1 MSTLEHS
8 RKLRDLKGK
17 KGDIWTKCYFW
28 RILLLW
34 ITNPPPIVHT
44 TKYCLC
50 TKLQKREKRGLF
62 GEKKNPPRFYYFVRR
77 TYTLFL
83 AFHLLLLSSLWYTKL
98 AFKALFYFSS
108 YRNLL
113 VGKSQGYS
121 TSWRRKDVPHLL
133 PTSCRI
139 LCRRKK

>member
-1 MSTLEHS
+1 MNTFGNEEIS
-8 RKLRDLKGK
+8 RKKSGRSNKMLFLKNFAVVNN
-17 KGDIWTKCYFW
+17 Y
-28 RILLLW
+28 
-34 ITNPPPIVHT
+34 PPPIVHT

-50 TKLQKREKRGLF
+50 TKLKKKKREKRGLF
-62 GEKKNPPRFYYFVRR
+62 GEEKNPPRFYYFVRST

-83 AFHLLLLSSLWYTKL
+83 AFLLLLLSSLWYTKL

-133 PTSCRI
+133 PTSCRF